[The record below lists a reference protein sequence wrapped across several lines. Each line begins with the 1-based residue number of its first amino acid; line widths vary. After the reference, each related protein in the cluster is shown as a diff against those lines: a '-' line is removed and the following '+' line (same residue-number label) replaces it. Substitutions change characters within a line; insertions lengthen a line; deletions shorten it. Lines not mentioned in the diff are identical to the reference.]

1 MTASATVHE
10 TALLNYIK
18 ENIETATGKNANG
31 LKKKDNKGVLLF
43 FNASWCKPCGKI
55 KRLVAENKNI
65 IDKQGIKLLYIDIDT
80 SKDQYQNEAEFYS
93 FLKRKRIIKG
103 VPSLLLYLPDNKTI
117 YPDFF
122 CESNNAHFEALINI
136 IKEI

>member
-1 MTASATVHE
+1 MTAPAIVYE
-10 TALLNYIK
+10 TALLSYIK
-18 ENIETATGKNANG
+18 KNVETTSDKNTDVLNG
-31 LKKKDNKGVLLF
+31 LKHKGVLLF
-43 FNASWCKPCGKI
+43 FNAAWCKPCAKI
-55 KRLVAENKNI
+55 KRLVAEKKGI
-65 IDKQGIKLLYIDIDT
+65 IDNHNINLLYINIDT
-80 SKDQYQNEAEFYS
+80 SKDQYQNDAEFYS

-122 CESNNAHFEALINI
+122 CESNSAHFEALIGI

>member
-1 MTASATVHE
+1 MTAPSIVYE
-10 TALLNYIK
+10 TALLSYIK
-18 ENIETATGKNANG
+18 KNIETTAYKNTDVLNG
-31 LKKKDNKGVLLF
+31 LKHKGVLLF
-43 FNASWCKPCGKI
+43 FNAVWCKPCAKI
-55 KRLVAENKNI
+55 KRLVAEKKGI
-65 IDKQGIKLLYIDIDT
+65 IDKQGINLLYINIDT
-80 SKDQYQNEAEFYS
+80 SKDQYQNDAGFYS